1 MTDSKAPVAFDIGI
15 IAAMQIELDGIAAKL
30 EDIKKETVGNIR
42 FLCGTLYGKKI
53 VCAVCGVGKVFAA
66 MCAQTMILKYSPAC
80 IVNTGV
86 AGGLASGLRV
96 LDVVAADSVVQY
108 DMDTSA
114 LGDPVGMISGINT
127 VKIPCNETVLS
138 TLKSSVEAVG
148 AHCVCGTVASGDRF
162 IADAKSREYIKSTF
176 GAAACEMEGAAV
188 GQVCFVNRVPFGV
201 LRAVSDCGDGSAP
214 EDFPTFAKKAAAV
227 SSGAVLEFVKRI

>member
-1 MTDSKAPVAFDIGI
+1 MTDSKKVEKFDIGI
-15 IAAMQIELDGIAAKL
+15 IAAMQIELDTITAGL
-30 EDIKKETVGNIR
+30 TDIKEETVGGIK
-42 FLCGTLYGKKI
+42 FISGTLSEKKA

-86 AGGLASGLRV
+86 AGGLAAGLGV
-96 LDVVAADSVVQY
+96 LDTVAADSVVQH

-127 VKIPCNETVLS
+127 VKIPCDEAVAS
-138 TLKSSVEAVG
+138 ALKASVEAIG
-148 AHCVCGTVASGDRF
+148 ARCVCGTVASGDRF
-162 IADAKSREYIKSTF
+162 IADKESREYIKKTF
-176 GAAACEMEGAAV
+176 GALACEMEGAAV
-188 GQVCFVNRVPFGV
+188 GQVCFVNGVPFGV
-201 LRAVSDCGDGSAP
+201 LRALSDCGDGNAP
-214 EDFPTFAKKAAAV
+214 EDFPAFAKKAAEI